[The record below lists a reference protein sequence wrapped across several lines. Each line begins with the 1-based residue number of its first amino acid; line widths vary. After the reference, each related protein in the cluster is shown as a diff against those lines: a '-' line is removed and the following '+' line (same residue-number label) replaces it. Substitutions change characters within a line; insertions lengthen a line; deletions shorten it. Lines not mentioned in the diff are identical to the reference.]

1 MELQQGFMADGMGLN
16 RHCAQ
21 QQFNRP
27 KCRYGSKAS
36 FWATWTDVR
45 YYPQSDRD
53 RDVPDG
59 R

>member
-1 MELQQGFMADGMGLN
+1 MADGMGLN